1 MGFLNLYALTSTLF
15 IGLTFV
21 IFPCGLCG
29 YCWRSDSNA
38 WSLVGEREEF
48 FLVLPVRARRCSDDV
63 KTGVFPWRR

>member
-1 MGFLNLYALTSTLF
+1 MGSLNLHALTSTLF

-21 IFPCGLCG
+21 IFRCGLCG
-29 YCWRSDSNA
+29 DCKTSDSNA
-38 WSLVGEREEF
+38 WSLVGAREEF